1 MAFKNVPPP
10 QGSKPSS
17 PYQRFIPREE
27 LGDFA
32 SWKPGA
38 FNNQDADNAATR
50 AGFANSAA
58 QPLTPGAG
66 PAPFSAGT
74 KTPATAAA
82 PGSPAAA
89 HSNAAPAPAPA
100 AAPPEPGA
108 EEWQARIKAARQLG
122 YQEGYRDG
130 LVALDSFK
138 QSYAQQVTA
147 QVGALLA
154 AFETQLNGLD
164 SQMATALSNTAVQL
178 ARQVLRAEL
187 TTRPELVA
195 KVACEAVGA
204 VMLSARHI
212 AVQVHPQDLALVA
225 TGAAEILQARGA
237 RLQANTDVQ
246 RGGVLVQ
253 SDVGSVDA
261 RIATRWAHAAA
272 ALGSNLPFDG
282 SVDGSVDG
290 PVGEPSH
297 GPVDGLVQ
305 ATPA

>member
-1 MAFKNVPPP
+1 MAFKNVPSPVLSKP
-10 QGSKPSS
+10 SSKPSS
-17 PYQRFIPREE
+17 PHQRFIPREE

-38 FNNQDADNAATR
+38 FNNLDADNANTR

-58 QPLTPGAG
+58 QPLSPGAG
-66 PAPFSAGT
+66 PAPFGAGNRSST
-74 KTPATAAA
+74 TAAA
-82 PGSPAAA
+82 PASA
-89 HSNAAPAPAPA
+89 HASVAPAPAPA
-100 AAPPEPGA
+100 APPEPSA
-108 EEWQARIKAARQLG
+108 EEWQARVTTARQVG

-130 LVALDSFK
+130 LVALESFK

-187 TTRPELVA
+187 TARPELVA
-195 KVACEAVGA
+195 KVASEAVGV

-225 TGAAEILQARGA
+225 AGAAEILQARGA

-272 ALGSNLPFDG
+272 ALGSNLPFA
-282 SVDGSVDG
+282 
-290 PVGEPSH
+290 EI
-297 GPVDGLVQ
+297 
-305 ATPA
+305 TPA